1 MLEKTLNKC
10 NNLLIVEDLMENIK
24 YIEIEEL
31 ETLWKS
37 YSDFFSLKK
46 DLESSRKDFF
56 NKCILFFDWYISYVE
71 KIIPKNKEYSSKEI
85 CDNIFTSDL
94 KNDRQ
99 NDRQIE
105 DYLKSHL
112 FISKQYVEYLKSNI
126 KLHNIHKYKHNLI
139 NLKID
144 LEKIITYWEFFSSK
158 DTSKI
163 SLMGGRNHYLS
174 VSDIYSSIK
183 ELFFIEESDRIEDLY
198 LRDLKPVVMFQIR
211 QLLEIYGKNLIGYDL
226 ILDKNGAPIKRFTQ
240 IAWEFIK
247 KEVKN
252 DNSRIEIPFDIDVII
267 SLNKWANTFVH
278 TTYLDN
284 DYIQFF
290 AINCIEDLFKNSGI
304 IKLYNGKSKRS
315 TEYGSIKIKKYKS
328 LKKDF
333 EKYLNDKHKSSTIK
347 IDWKDI
353 DNVGAHIASL

>member
-1 MLEKTLNKC
+1 MFEKTPNKC

-56 NKCILFFDWYISYVE
+56 DKCILFFDWYISYVE
-71 KIIPKNKEYSSKEI
+71 KIIPKNKEYSSKKI
-85 CDNIFTSDL
+85 CDNIFRSSL
-94 KNDRQ
+94 K

-126 KLHNIHKYKHNLI
+126 KLDNIHRYKHNLI
-139 NLKID
+139 NLKTD
-144 LEKIITYWEFFSSK
+144 LKKIITYWEFFSSK

-183 ELFFIEESDRIEDLY
+183 ELFFIERSDRIEDLY

-226 ILDKNGAPIKRFTQ
+226 ILDEDGAPIKKFTQ

-252 DNSRIEIPFDIDVII
+252 KDSRIEIPFDIDVII
-267 SLNKWANTFVH
+267 SLNKWTNTFVH

-290 AINCIEDLFKNSGI
+290 AINCIKDLFKQGEKGVFYDNRWHFNI
-304 IKLYNGKSKRS
+304 N
-315 TEYGSIKIKKYKS
+315 YGAVKINNYES
-328 LKKDF
+328 LRNDF
-333 EKYLNDKHKSSTIK
+333 KEYLNKKHSNTNFQI
-347 IDWKDI
+347 IWKELKD
-353 DNVGAHIASL
+353 VGAHIIS

>member
-1 MLEKTLNKC
+1 MLKKTPNKD
-10 NNLLIVEDLMENIK
+10 NNLVIVENPIENKK
-24 YIEIEEL
+24 YIEIKEL
-31 ETLWKS
+31 GTLWKS

-56 NKCILFFDWYISYVE
+56 DKCILFFDWYISYVE
-71 KIIPKNKEYSSKEI
+71 NIIPKNSEYSSKEI
-85 CDNIFTSDL
+85 CDNIFTSYL
-94 KNDRQ
+94 K

-126 KLHNIHKYKHNLI
+126 KLDNIHRYEHNLI
-139 NLKID
+139 NLKTD
-144 LEKIITYWEFFSSK
+144 LQEIITYWEFFSSK

-226 ILDKNGAPIKRFTQ
+226 ILDKNGAPIKKFTQ
-240 IAWEFIK
+240 IAWRFIE

-252 DNSRIEIPFDIDVII
+252 KKSRIEIPFDIDVII
-267 SLNKWANTFVH
+267 SLNKWTNTFVH

-290 AINCIEDLFKNSGI
+290 AINCIKDLFEQGEKGVFYDNI
-304 IKLYNGKSKRS
+304 WHFNIN
-315 TEYGSIKIKKYKS
+315 YGAVKINNYES
-328 LKKDF
+328 LRNDF
-333 EKYLNDKHKSSTIK
+333 EEYLNKKHSNTNFQI
-347 IDWKDI
+347 IWKELK
-353 DNVGAHIASL
+353 NVGAHIIS

>member
-1 MLEKTLNKC
+1 MFEKTPNKC

-56 NKCILFFDWYISYVE
+56 DKCILFFDWYISYVE
-71 KIIPKNKEYSSKEI
+71 KIIPKNKEYSSKKI
-85 CDNIFTSDL
+85 CDNIFRSSL
-94 KNDRQ
+94 K

-126 KLHNIHKYKHNLI
+126 KLDNIHRYKHNLI
-139 NLKID
+139 NLKTD
-144 LEKIITYWEFFSSK
+144 LKEIITYWEFFSSK

-183 ELFFIEESDRIEDLY
+183 ELFFIEESNGIEDLY

-226 ILDKNGAPIKRFTQ
+226 ILDEDGAPIKKYTQ

-290 AINCIEDLFKNSGI
+290 AINCIRDLFKQGE
-304 IKLYNGKSKRS
+304 KGVFYNNMWYSNIN
-315 TEYGSIKIKKYKS
+315 YGAVKINNYES
-328 LKKDF
+328 LRNDF
-333 EKYLNDKHKSSTIK
+333 EEYLNNKHSNTNFQI
-347 IDWKDI
+347 IWKELKD
-353 DNVGAHIASL
+353 VGAHIISK

>member
-1 MLEKTLNKC
+1 MLEKTLNKY
-10 NNLLIVEDLMENIK
+10 NNLLIVENPMTNEK
-24 YIEIEEL
+24 YIEIEML
-31 ETLWKS
+31 DTLWKL
-37 YSDFFSLKK
+37 YSDFFSTKK
-46 DLESSRKDFF
+46 NLESSRKDFF
-56 NKCILFFDWYISYVE
+56 DKCILFFDWYISYVE
-71 KIIPKNKEYSSKEI
+71 NIIPKNNEYSSKEI

-94 KNDRQ
+94 KNDSQ
-99 NDRQIE
+99 KE

-139 NLKID
+139 NLKTD
-144 LEKIITYWEFFSSK
+144 LKEIITYWEFFSSK

-174 VSDIYSSIK
+174 VSDIYSSIE

-226 ILDKNGAPIKRFTQ
+226 ILDKNGTPIKKFTQ
-240 IAWEFIK
+240 IAWRFIE

-252 DNSRIEIPFDIDVII
+252 KNSRIEIPFDIDVII
-267 SLNKWANTFVH
+267 SLNKWTNTFVH

-290 AINCIEDLFKNSGI
+290 AINCIRDLFKQDEKGVFYDNRWHSNI
-304 IKLYNGKSKRS
+304 N
-315 TEYGSIKIKKYKS
+315 YGAVKINNYES
-328 LKKDF
+328 LKNDF
-333 EKYLNDKHKSSTIK
+333 EKYLNKKYSNTNFQI
-347 IDWKDI
+347 IWKELKD
-353 DNVGAHIASL
+353 VGAHIIS